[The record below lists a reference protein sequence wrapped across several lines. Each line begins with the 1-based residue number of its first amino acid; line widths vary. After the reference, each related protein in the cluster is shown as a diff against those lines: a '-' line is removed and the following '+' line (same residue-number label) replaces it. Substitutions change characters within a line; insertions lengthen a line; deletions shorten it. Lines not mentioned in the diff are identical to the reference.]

1 MAKFKKA
8 TGKKP
13 VAPPEKT
20 RGLVPCAIIILIGI
34 AIVGLLFF
42 YSLRS
47 AGN

>member
-13 VAPPEKT
+13 AAPPAST
-20 RGLVPCAIIILIGI
+20 RGLVPCAIIILVGI

-42 YSLRS
+42 FSLQS
-47 AGN
+47 SGK

>member
-1 MAKFKKA
+1 MSKFKKA
-8 TGKKP
+8 TGKKA
-13 VAPPEKT
+13 APPPKKT
-20 RGLVPCAIIILIGI
+20 RGLVPCAIIILVGI

>member
-1 MAKFKKA
+1 MAKYKKA

-13 VAPPEKT
+13 TPPPEKT

-42 YSLRS
+42 YSLQS
-47 AGN
+47 SGN

>member
-1 MAKFKKA
+1 MAKIKKS

-13 VAPPEKT
+13 AAPPAKT
-20 RGLVPCAIIILIGI
+20 RGLVPCAFILLIGM

-42 YSLRS
+42 YSLQN